1 MNTKMVIVAVSIT
14 SRERSERKID
24 FELSKPK
31 QPMIINKTIGKS
43 LIFSGVSSIRAWI
56 SFHINEIRFF
66 VKQMMQIHS
75 LRYSLCLN

>member
-1 MNTKMVIVAVSIT
+1 MNTKIVIVAVSIK

-24 FELSKPK
+24 FELSRPK

-43 LIFSGVSSIRAWI
+43 LIFSGVSSIRRCIWV
-56 SFHINEIRFF
+56 HTNEVRFF

-75 LRYSLCLN
+75 LRHSLCLN